1 MEYKAI
7 PGISNFLS
15 ENELD
20 ETKKTIFVNFHDLEK
35 QGKLE
40 ETFDYIINDWM
51 GFIFELP
58 ITTPI
63 FFDLIQNGRMH
74 SCKATPEK
82 INIIMNC
89 LQFLQLFEG

>member
-7 PGISNFLS
+7 PGISNFLP

-40 ETFDYIINDWM
+40 ETFD
-51 GFIFELP
+51 
-58 ITTPI
+58 
-63 FFDLIQNGRMH
+63 
-74 SCKATPEK
+74 
-82 INIIMNC
+82 
-89 LQFLQLFEG
+89 